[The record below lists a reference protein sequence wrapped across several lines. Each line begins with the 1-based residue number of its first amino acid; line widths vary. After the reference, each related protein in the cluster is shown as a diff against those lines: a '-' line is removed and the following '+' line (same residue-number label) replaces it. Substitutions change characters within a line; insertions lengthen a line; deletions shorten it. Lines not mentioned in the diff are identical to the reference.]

1 MKLSINHIRRG
12 IHGENGTWSEC
23 LVSEF
28 GRRRAD
34 KVVLRPNETMA
45 AKIQALLNIAIAK
58 EQVLTVEC
66 AEFPEA
72 SVKGIAGVRTESFVT
87 KAGESVSQTA
97 LYLKL
102 GVNPDFKLEANP
114 STGNIDAL
122 MAEHGVTVG
131 DVTEVADFNDEA

>member
-12 IHGENGTWSEC
+12 IPGESGPWSEC

-28 GRRRAD
+28 GRKRAD

-45 AKIQALLNIAIAK
+45 AKIDALLKAAIAK
-58 EQVLTVEC
+58 NLVLTVEC

-72 SVKGIAGVRTESFVT
+72 VVKGVAGVRPESFVT
-87 KAGESVSQTA
+87 KAGEQVTQTA

-102 GVNPDFKLEANP
+102 GFDPTFKMEINP
-114 STGNIDAL
+114 SSGNIDAL
-122 MAEHGVTVG
+122 LAEHGVAVE
-131 DVTEVADFNDEA
+131 DVTEVADFNS